1 MLFATGCSIAPENV
15 ERVELKQNIT
25 SISAPSIT
33 GIIVNNDASSPSVTV
48 EWTTVDNATYY
59 EFEYYKAQDYLTGA
73 GAKTIVTQTTSC
85 TLTSEYFV
93 SSDDMRYVFR
103 VRAANKNGSNRAIL
117 YSSYSSVGEAVVL
130 NSFSVN
136 PIIRNNQLYLYAS
149 FPKIKSVL
157 DDDNMVQP
165 VIGYYDGDYTNGETL
180 PQALASSVIPLSSAE
195 EKTITAVLFVDGKE
209 IVRDK
214 IEVTNSVDYY
224 PSALLSL
231 EGTTGQD
238 GYIGLKWKANGIN
251 AGLESYNPVLK
262 FYIERREVSDSS
274 SSEWTILKN
283 TDGGTLYV
291 TEADSDGT
299 YSCFDRTAEA
309 GKDYQYRVISEY
321 VLTFGENNVV
331 TFDEN
336 VDSARLSDI
345 CYVADTEVKSFI
357 VTTESGF
364 TGAPVTEGDAEYVVS
379 LKWETYHTLSD
390 DMQFVVTRCDFDQ
403 TGEETSSSEPVVFS
417 AGARDCIDIFTLTEE
432 ENRKAC
438 NFIYYIRIVKKDETE
453 ATNSRTAA
461 MKLDGNGNEVEGIL
475 TTNPSVRTVRFVSS
489 IDATRDDAAYSD
501 RIRVSWTLDTE
512 EIEKA
517 GLDISSVYVKVLKKA
532 QGEASYSE
540 LDGKIMG
547 KAAGGP
553 DDVVYTY
560 DDSDSLKA
568 GESYSYMLRPY
579 YDDESSQYSGAQ
591 AVDSDRQAE
600 GNILKAVSG
609 ISASVNTSNAV
620 VCVKWN
626 RVDNAAGYAVCSRK
640 SGSDSWN
647 ECAVISDPETVEYN
661 VEGLEAGVS
670 YEFAVTVVDKYGNSA
685 PVTDDTVTAPGS
697 VLGTVTPRVS
707 GPTGLDA
714 DSIFLEWDEVE
725 NATGYTVTVYDD
737 SGRQIFS
744 ELVTGKTSF
753 VLSADSEII
762 SAFAETEGYALSRK
776 YSFSVTP
783 KVGSVTPLSSSP
795 VVEGYWL
802 MPPKNVTATRAAYRD
817 LITISWDAVPGA
829 TGYVVY
835 SRDHGTDGEWEYLDV
850 VSGGTTSYD
859 YLTSTQKLDFTVST
873 LSGSLEGPVQDYFES
888 GSNYGYALSV
898 PQRLTGSDVGS
909 GLFKLSF
916 RAVEGA
922 TDYVFYTEGSEFAT
936 LSVSDISTTRLTSY
950 SAGSAE
956 LSEDGIVSYYFTRP
970 AVKARVIISFGVAA
984 RNSNSV
990 ISSKNTTSSATTNV
1004 MYASLS
1010 DDEIV
1015 SIAFNNLRPVFTLV
1029 DGSFDREWWPSSQK
1043 TLSES
1048 GLEASSCHGTTDF
1061 IKYNP
1066 ANNGYINLTNYASY
1080 ENTISGKISCY
1091 VEKDQTGGYLG
1102 DDPLERVTT
1111 TEDIVIQ
1118 LPGKYEDIVVSFSDY
1133 RVDNTSGT
1141 VTVNGKTVDLSSI
1154 KTKLL

>member
-1 MLFATGCSIAPENV
+1 MLFAAGCSIAPENV

-33 GIIVNNDASSPSVTV
+33 GIIVNNDASNPSVTV
-48 EWTTVDNATYY
+48 EWSAVDNATYY

-73 GAKTIVTQTTSC
+73 EAKTIVTQTTSC
-85 TLTSEYFV
+85 TLTSEYFS

-103 VRAANKNGSNRAIL
+103 VRAANKGGSNRAIL

-130 NSFSVN
+130 NSFSIN
-136 PIIRNNQLYLYAS
+136 PIIRDNNLYLYAS

-157 DDDNMVQP
+157 GDDNMVQP
-165 VIGYYDGDYTNGETL
+165 VIRYYDGDYTNGETL
-180 PQALASSVIPLSSAE
+180 PEALPSSVISLSSAE

-231 EGTTGQD
+231 EGSKGRD
-238 GYIGLKWKANGIN
+238 GFIELEWKANGIN
-251 AGLESYNPVLK
+251 AGLESYSPVLK
-262 FYIERREVSDSS
+262 FYIERREAADSS
-274 SSEWTILKN
+274 FSEWTILKN
-283 TDGGTLYV
+283 EDGGTLYV
-291 TEADSDGT
+291 TEALADGT

-321 VLTFGENNVV
+321 VLTFSENNVV

-336 VDSARLSDI
+336 MDSARLSDI

-357 VTTESGF
+357 ATPEKGF
-364 TGAPVTEGDAEYVVS
+364 TGDPVTQGDAEYVVS

-403 TGEETSSSEPVVFS
+403 TGDEGSSSSVTVFT
-417 AGARDCIDIFTLTEE
+417 GKGRDCIDTFTLTEE
-432 ENRKAC
+432 ENRKAY
-438 NFIYYIRIVKKDETE
+438 NFIYYIQIVRKDESE
-453 ATNSRTAA
+453 GTNSRTASR
-461 MKLDGNGNEVEGIL
+461 KLDENGKEVEGIL
-475 TTNPSVRTVRFVSS
+475 TTNPSVKAVRFVSS
-489 IDATRDDAAYSD
+489 IDATKDYSD
-501 RIRVSWTLDTE
+501 KIQITWTLDSE
-512 EIEKA
+512 AIDEA
-517 GLDISSVYVKVLKKA
+517 LLDVSSVYVKVLKKA
-532 QGEASYSE
+532 AEDSSYSE
-540 LDGKIMG
+540 IGDRIYGKVANSLDE
-547 KAAGGP
+547 
-553 DDVVYTY
+553 VVYTY

-579 YDDESSQYSGAQ
+579 YEDENSQYNGAQ
-591 AVDSDRQAE
+591 AVDSDKQAT
-600 GNILKAVSG
+600 GNTLCSVSEV
-609 ISASVNTSNAV
+609 SATVNTSNSV
-620 VCVKWN
+620 VSVKWN
-626 RVDNAAGYAVCSRK
+626 RVDNAAGYVIHSRK
-640 SGSDSWN
+640 SGTDSWN
-647 ECAVISDPETVEYN
+647 ECASVSDSETIEYD
-661 VEGLEAGVS
+661 VSGLEPGVS
-670 YEFAVTVVDKYGNSA
+670 YDFAVTVVDKYGNSA
-685 PVTDDTVTAPGS
+685 PVTEDTVTASGS

-707 GPTGLDA
+707 GETGPEA
-714 DSIFLEWDEVE
+714 DSITLEWDEVE

-737 SGRQIFS
+737 SGSQIFS
-744 ELVTGKTSF
+744 ELITGKTSY
-753 VLSADSEII
+753 VLSADSEVI

-817 LITISWDAVPGA
+817 LITISWDAVSGA

-835 SRDHGTDGEWEYLDV
+835 SREHGTDGEWEYLDV

-859 YLTSTQKLDFTVST
+859 YLTSTEKLDFTVST

-922 TDYVFYTEGSEFAT
+922 TDYVFYSEGTEFAV

-956 LSEDGIVSYYFTRP
+956 LSEDGIVSYYFARP

-990 ISSKNTTSSATTNV
+990 ISSKNTTSSAITNV

-1010 DDEIV
+1010 EDEIV
-1015 SIAFNNLRPVFTLV
+1015 SIAFNNLRPVISLV
-1029 DGSFDREWWPSSQK
+1029 NGSFDSEWWPSSRK

-1048 GLEASSCHGTTDF
+1048 GLEASSCYGTSGVA
-1061 IKYNP
+1061 IYNP
-1066 ANNGYINLTNYASY
+1066 KNNGYINLTNYASY
-1080 ENTISGKISCY
+1080 ENTISGRISCY
-1091 VEKDQTGGYLG
+1091 VEKDQTNGYLG
-1102 DDPLERVTT
+1102 DDPLERITT

-1141 VTVNGKTVDLSSI
+1141 VTVNGKAVNLGSI
-1154 KTKLL
+1154 TTKLL